1 MTDKIAQ
8 VTSLLLLIRGEFK
21 RSHRIWGSHL
31 AHLGQQS
38 HLARNEARRFARGWA
53 PCSHR
58 ELRQPIFPGTMRSP
72 VIGSSGLEHPGQTQ
86 SFSRGYPRRDLGRNK
101 EPVSNHFSDKSANV
115 CKRSAANGS
124 AKKTSPPQNS
134 SFLSCRGGWSRW
146 CTPLECQG
154 EECCCLYL
162 ESLQHF
168 NRLLIC
174 WPFISVPIFYLVGN
188 FLGPVLKPC
197 STSLFV
203 GGVFGLFPLYFVLET
218 INSRRVS

>member
-72 VIGSSGLEHPGQTQ
+72 VIRSSGLEHLGQTQ
-86 SFSRGYPRRDLGRNK
+86 SFSVATIAGTWGETKNRSQTISLTSQQMYVKGQLRTTARRRRLHPKTPPSYPVGEAGMDGAPPRLSVKGRSVA
-101 EPVSNHFSDKSANV
+101 VSPWSPFSI
-115 CKRSAANGS
+115 
-124 AKKTSPPQNS
+124 
-134 SFLSCRGGWSRW
+134 
-146 CTPLECQG
+146 
-154 EECCCLYL
+154 
-162 ESLQHF
+162 
-168 NRLLIC
+168 LI
-174 WPFISVPIFYLVGN
+174 VP
-188 FLGPVLKPC
+188 
-197 STSLFV
+197 
-203 GGVFGLFPLYFVLET
+203 
-218 INSRRVS
+218 

>member
-1 MTDKIAQ
+1 MGA
-8 VTSLLLLIRGEFK
+8 LLPQGTAAT
-21 RSHRIWGSHL
+21 H
-31 AHLGQQS
+31 
-38 HLARNEARRFARGWA
+38 
-53 PCSHR
+53 
-58 ELRQPIFPGTMRSP
+58 FPGNHEISGYR
-72 VIGSSGLEHPGQTQ
+72 SSGLEHPGQTQ

-146 CTPLECQG
+146 CIPLECQG
-154 EECCCLYL
+154 EECCCLSL

-174 WPFISVPIFYLVGN
+174 WPFISVPIFYLIGN

-203 GGVFGLFPLYFVLET
+203 GGVFGLFSFYFVLET
-218 INSRRVS
+218 IVKGCLKLMNVYTESSLFVFVSCLLFQTG